1 MDDRDSHF
9 FTLVG
14 KLCDE
19 ASVGGIPVRLVLQDG
34 TSCEGHPRPR
44 VPEEGG
50 HLDDTGYGN
59 AIDLDTRTVKLSDV
73 VQASVLRP

>member
-19 ASVGGIPVRLVLQDG
+19 AIVGGIPVRLVLRDG

-44 VPEEGG
+44 VADGAR
-50 HLDDTGYGN
+50 HLDDTGYGD
-59 AIDLDTRTVKLSDV
+59 AVDLDTRTVKLSDV